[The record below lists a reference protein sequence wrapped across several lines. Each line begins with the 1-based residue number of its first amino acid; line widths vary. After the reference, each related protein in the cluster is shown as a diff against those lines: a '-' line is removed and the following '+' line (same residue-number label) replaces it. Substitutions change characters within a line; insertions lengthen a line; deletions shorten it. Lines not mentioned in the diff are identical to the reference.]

1 MSITAM
7 LSFGCAL
14 GSLTFHTI
22 AEFAKYNSKLEF
34 LSDKAYLFLL
44 LASAII
50 ILGYPIELLLT

>member
-1 MSITAM
+1 M